1 MDPGYESN
9 HCLYRGGAGNKFK
22 AKFKLFQRVTIDRLA
37 DVMEGGYWRVLDRV
51 SLSKNVKENS
61 KWLIEKKAIFRC
73 SFIFFQ
79 RLL

>member
-22 AKFKLFQRVTIDRLA
+22 LKHGELFQRVTIDRLA

-61 KWLIEKKAIFRC
+61 K
-73 SFIFFQ
+73 
-79 RLL
+79 

>member
-22 AKFKLFQRVTIDRLA
+22 AKTWRTFQRVTIDRLA

-61 KWLIEKKAIFRC
+61 K
-73 SFIFFQ
+73 
-79 RLL
+79 